1 MAACF
6 KIQRKHTNTLC
17 GQKEEYL
24 MVKPGGTCSGHWA
37 VNGKISVIKTSGL
50 IMYMDTVPF
59 CSQINTKQ
67 IKNCVGKT

>member
-1 MAACF
+1 
-6 KIQRKHTNTLC
+6 
-17 GQKEEYL
+17 

>member
-6 KIQRKHTNTLC
+6 KIQRKQTNTLC
-17 GQKEEYL
+17 GQKEENL

-37 VNGKISVIKTSGL
+37 VYDKISVIKTSRF

-67 IKNCVGKT
+67 IKQLSG